1 MNKMKIAFCNKGIK
15 IDIKLLLKI
24 SIALYVG
31 SLAVLTCLQVFNYE
45 QNQDLLL
52 SVIDKLIYYTSS
64 IVVLIIVSVLLPII
78 EEFAFRFW
86 GMKKK
91 YASIISLLLIS
102 VYISLTGNIILAISA
117 FIVLGILFFIV
128 KENELL
134 LIITT
139 SIIFSI
145 LHIDGFSSVNI
156 KTILSLINIFS
167 FAVILCCVTI
177 KYHFI
182 LAVVIHIIN
191 NLTAISPQITSA
203 KIKEDNFMY
212 YRNIQSMFSTND
224 YSVSLKPITDE
235 NDYTEQLYN
244 DVQTISFS
252 GSLSSFVELIQ
263 ILDTN
268 KTINSVYKI
277 DKSIKNVLPDYVI
290 TLNYKTTDS
299 LNYNNILNDVLQS
312 IFSRCDTIY
321 STTYSLNIID
331 FSKLN
336 NDELCNEISLR
347 ELAIRLESFY
357 GIPIMLDDD
366 INEKYPIFVDN
377 DLFVKN
383 KPLEELKEL
392 LIESYGIEL
401 IQINHCKKQVLE
413 FYD

>member
-1 MNKMKIAFCNKGIK
+1 MKIAFCNKGIK

-312 IFSRCDTIY
+312 ILSRCDTIY

>member
-1 MNKMKIAFCNKGIK
+1 MGMASCSKRLK
-15 IDIKLLLKI
+15 IDITLLLKI
-24 SIALYVG
+24 GIGLYVG
-31 SLAVLTCLQVFNYE
+31 SYVLLVLCQIFNYQ

-52 SVIDKLIYYTSS
+52 SVIDKLIDYTSS
-64 IVVLIIVSVLLPII
+64 IVTLIIVSVLIPII
-78 EEFAFRFW
+78 EELAFRFW
-86 GMKKK
+86 GIKKK
-91 YASIISLLLIS
+91 YASIISLLFIS
-102 VYISLTGNIILAISA
+102 VYILLTGNIFLAISA

-182 LAVVIHIIN
+182 LAVGIHIIN
-191 NLTAISPQITSA
+191 NLIAISPQITSA

>member
-1 MNKMKIAFCNKGIK
+1 MKIAFCDKGIK

>member
-1 MNKMKIAFCNKGIK
+1 MKIAFCNKGIK

>member
-1 MNKMKIAFCNKGIK
+1 MKIAFCNKGIK

-235 NDYTEQLYN
+235 NDYTKQLYN

>member
-1 MNKMKIAFCNKGIK
+1 MKIPSCNKGLK
-15 IDIKLLLKI
+15 IDITLLLKI
-24 SIALYVG
+24 GIGLYVG
-31 SLAVLTCLQVFNYE
+31 SYVLLVLCQIFNYQ

-64 IVVLIIVSVLLPII
+64 IVTLIIVSVLIPII
-78 EEFAFRFW
+78 EELAFRFW
-86 GMKKK
+86 GIKKK
-91 YASIISLLLIS
+91 YASIISLLFIS
-102 VYISLTGNIILAISA
+102 VYILLTGNIFLAISA
-117 FIVLGILFFIV
+117 FIVLGILFFLV

-139 SIIFSI
+139 SIIFSL

-177 KYHFI
+177 KYHFL
-182 LAVVIHIIN
+182 LAVGIHIIN

>member
-1 MNKMKIAFCNKGIK
+1 MEMASCSKRLK
-15 IDIKLLLKI
+15 IDITLLLKI
-24 SIALYVG
+24 GIGLYVG
-31 SLAVLTCLQVFNYE
+31 SYVLLVLCQIFNYQ

-64 IVVLIIVSVLLPII
+64 IVTLIIVSVLIPII
-78 EEFAFRFW
+78 EELAFRFW
-86 GMKKK
+86 GIKKK
-91 YASIISLLLIS
+91 YASIISLLFIS
-102 VYISLTGNIILAISA
+102 VYILLTGNIFLAISA
-117 FIVLGILFFIV
+117 FIVLGILFFLV

-139 SIIFSI
+139 SIIFSL

-177 KYHFI
+177 KYHFL
-182 LAVVIHIIN
+182 LAVGIHIIN

>member
-1 MNKMKIAFCNKGIK
+1 MASCSKRLK
-15 IDIKLLLKI
+15 IDITLLLKI
-24 SIALYVG
+24 GIALYVG

-139 SIIFSI
+139 SIIFSL

>member
-1 MNKMKIAFCNKGIK
+1 MASCSKRLK
-15 IDIKLLLKI
+15 IDITLLLKI
-24 SIALYVG
+24 GIGLYVG
-31 SLAVLTCLQVFNYE
+31 SYVLLVLCQIFNYQ

-52 SVIDKLIYYTSS
+52 SVIDKLIDYTSS
-64 IVVLIIVSVLLPII
+64 IVTLIIVSVLIPII
-78 EEFAFRFW
+78 EELAFRFW
-86 GMKKK
+86 GIKKK
-91 YASIISLLLIS
+91 YASIISLLFIS
-102 VYISLTGNIILAISA
+102 VYILLTGNIFLAISA

-182 LAVVIHIIN
+182 LAVGIHIIN
-191 NLTAISPQITSA
+191 NLIAISPQITSA

>member
-1 MNKMKIAFCNKGIK
+1 MASCSKRLK
-15 IDIKLLLKI
+15 IDITLLLKI
-24 SIALYVG
+24 GIALYVG

-139 SIIFSI
+139 SIIFSL

-383 KPLEELKEL
+383 MSLEKLKDL
-392 LIESYGIEL
+392 LTESYGIEL
-401 IQINHCKKQVLE
+401 SQINHCKKQVLE